1 MYDFVI
7 ITNFYILA
15 EAMRLISD
23 TKKNDH
29 FEPLNFI
36 QVSIADQ
43 FDLLIKAGRDL
54 LKIF

>member
-36 QVSIADQ
+36 QVSIADEKKNMIN
-43 FDLLIKAGRDL
+43 LIYW
-54 LKIF
+54 